1 MKFLWKHIRKYR
13 WMILFG
19 MLLKLAGTLTELL
32 IPYVMEHLLD
42 HVVVGRSDDPPGLPG
57 AVPEC
62 DGQ

>member
-32 IPYVMEHLLD
+32 LREVEGVT
-42 HVVVGRSDDPPGLPG
+42 VVDEPRPPLM
-57 AVPEC
+57 
-62 DGQ
+62 